1 MYYKFLQDFLLIATN
16 YTSLSSK
23 TDGKFEISTPD
34 LPRTHLI
41 PSHLAVEAR
50 KLDTQKPR
58 NGATCHHSI
67 FCIFHTKK
75 FLLIF
80 NGDLEIVFI
89 NIIFSVITEWNF
101 IK

>member
-1 MYYKFLQDFLLIATN
+1 MYCNFLQDFLLVATN

-41 PSHLAVEAR
+41 PSHLAVEVR
-50 KLDTQKPR
+50 KLDTQKPC

-67 FCIFHTKK
+67 FRTKK

-80 NGDLEIVFI
+80 NGDLETVFI
-89 NIIFSVITEWNF
+89 NIIFSVITERNF